1 MKHTTIYLGI
11 IFLASS
17 FLMSACTST
26 SDQATAAGGI
36 QAYHEALV
44 AKDLDQLINYS
55 CADWEAQARLELESF
70 GAVQA
75 ELKDFQCTEAGQ
87 DGDATLVSCS
97 GILSATYGNEILEI
111 DLADRQYLAVYEADE
126 WRMCGYR

>member
-1 MKHTTIYLGI
+1 MKQTTICLCL

-17 FLMSACTST
+17 FSMSACSST

-44 AKDLDQLINYS
+44 AKDLDRLINFS
-55 CADWEAQARLELESF
+55 CAGWEAQARLELESF

-75 ELKDFQCTEAGQ
+75 ELKDFQCIEAGQ
-87 DGDATLVSCS
+87 DGDATLISCS

-111 DLADRQYLAVYEADE
+111 NLADRQYLAVYEADE

>member
-1 MKHTTIYLGI
+1 MKRTTIWLG
-11 IFLASS
+11 
-17 FLMSACTST
+17 LMILVSTLLISACS
-26 SDQATAAGGI
+26 SAGDQASAAGGI

-44 AKDLDQLINYS
+44 AKDLDRLINYS
-55 CADWEAQARLELESF
+55 CADWEAQARLELDSF

-75 ELKDFQCTEAGQ
+75 ELMDIQCTEAGQ

-97 GILSATYGNEILEI
+97 GILAATYGNEILEI
-111 DLADRQYLAVYEADE
+111 NLADRQYLAVYESDE